1 MTEKEEEEEMEEK
14 EEEMEEKEEEK
25 EEEEKFLRT
34 GGPTKGSTRG
44 PRGTK
49 NISKDLEKKNA
60 AVKHYT

>member
-1 MTEKEEEEEMEEK
+1 MTGQKKEKEDK
-14 EEEMEEKEEEK
+14 EE
-25 EEEEKFLRT
+25 FLRR
-34 GGPTKGSTRG
+34 GRMDRLTKGSTRG